1 MIMYAFRQESCTGCT
16 GPGRQMHEVR
26 PASRPLF
33 SIPPTAAAPAHALPS
48 GQSRIEAHGS
58 FSAGNVEPR
67 RSWIAG
73 LKAGFTGFRERAAE
87 RRRNRQI
94 ALELSRLD
102 DRTLRDIGISR
113 PEIEA
118 AIASARRGGR

>member
-1 MIMYAFRQESCTGCT
+1 MYAFRQDACTGCT
-16 GPGRQMHEVR
+16 GPARQMCEAR

-33 SIPPTAAAPAHALPS
+33 SVLPTAAAPAPALT
-48 GQSRIEAHGS
+48 GDQSRIEAHGS
-58 FSAGNVEPR
+58 FSADNVVPR

-73 LKAGFTGFRERAAE
+73 LKAGFAGFRERAAK

-113 PEIEA
+113 PDIEA
-118 AIASARRGGR
+118 AIASAQRGRR

>member
-1 MIMYAFRQESCTGCT
+1 MYAFRQESCTGCT
-16 GPGRQMHEVR
+16 GPGRQMCEVR
-26 PASRPLF
+26 PARRPLF
-33 SIPPTAAAPAHALPS
+33 SIPKTAAAPTPARPGDQTGIAACQPC
-48 GQSRIEAHGS
+48 GADE
-58 FSAGNVEPR
+58 
-67 RSWIAG
+67 AG
-73 LKAGFTGFRERAAE
+73 LPRPWPSKLRAAFAGFRERAAE

-118 AIASARRGGR
+118 AIASAQRGRR